1 MAASA
6 DLGVAQRPGWET
18 VTALITVK
26 AYPVI
31 GQKTGESVCVA
42 GVRLDQDTPRWVR
55 LFPVPFRQ
63 MPRDKQF
70 EKYRVVQ
77 LRARHAPGADR
88 RPESLRPDLESLV
101 LGEKLGT
108 ENGTWRSRWEILE
121 PLAGATTTCRLHR
134 DAKDRGQAAP
144 SLGLVNA
151 VELDDVRVERNPDYN
166 AVSAS
171 APDVDL
177 FGSETRPLEA
187 APVIAK
193 CHYRCAE
200 PGCNGHRQTVVDW
213 ETGVLARRLLRAGAT
228 VDEVCVAVRDK
239 YVSDVLSES
248 HERFL
253 FVGNQHQHPQS
264 FLVLG
269 FFTPRSGSKP
279 PDRLF

>member
-1 MAASA
+1 MELPT
-6 DLGVAQRPGWET
+6 DLGVAYKPGWET

-42 GVRLDQDTPRWVR
+42 GVRLDQGAPRWMR

-63 MPRDKQF
+63 MPQDKQF

-77 LRARHAPGADR
+77 LRAKHVAGTDR
-88 RPESLRPDLESLV
+88 RPESLRPDLETLV
-101 LGEKLGT
+101 LGPKVGT
-108 ENGTWRSRWEILE
+108 EGGTWRSRWEALD
-121 PLAGATTTCRLHR
+121 PLVGATTTCRLHQE
-134 DAKDRGQAAP
+134 AKVGGQAAP
-144 SLGLVNA
+144 SLGLVKA
-151 VELDDVRVERNPDYN
+151 VELQDVEVASNPNYK

-177 FGSETRPLEA
+177 FGSKTKPLEA
-187 APVIAK
+187 APVVVK

-200 PGCNGHRQTVVDW
+200 PGCRGHRQTVVDW
-213 ETGVLARRLLRAGAT
+213 ETGVLARRLLRDGAT
-228 VDEVCVAVRDK
+228 HTEVRAGVRAK
-239 YVSDVLSES
+239 YIGDVLSDS
-248 HERFL
+248 RERFL

-269 FFTPRSGSKP
+269 FFNPRAGSKP
-279 PDRLF
+279 AARLF